1 MKVLIA
7 PDKFKGSLTGAEVI
21 DAVKAGLRALNPD
34 VQIQSQ
40 LLADGGEG
48 TLEIIEK
55 SLDLKRVDIPV
66 NDPLG
71 EAVQGYY
78 LIKGESAYIEM
89 AQASGL
95 LLLPEERRNP
105 LYTTTFGTGQMILD
119 ALDKGAK
126 SINLFVGG
134 SATNDCGLGMARALG
149 FKFYDFNGN
158 QLEGRGDDMGQVEK
172 IEYDE
177 VDLRIE
183 EVSFNVLTDVQNPLL
198 GENGAAYVY
207 GKQKGADQT
216 AIESLEG
223 GANHLVNVL
232 SSGFENKE
240 GAGAAG
246 GLGYGAMT
254 FLNARVQSGINFLL
268 ELTNVRQKV
277 DWADLVITGEGSIDY
292 QTLEG
297 KVIAGLS
304 EICDSAATP
313 LSIICGISSLQSFG
327 SSQIYQIMDKTKSTS
342 DAMTNAGEYVKE
354 LAQELLSDFRA

>member
-7 PDKFKGSLTGAEVI
+7 PDKFKGSLTGTEVI
-21 DAVKAGLRALNPD
+21 GAVKAGLRISNPD
-34 VQIQSQ
+34 IQIRSQ

-55 SLDLKRVDIPV
+55 SLDLRNVDITV
-66 NDPLG
+66 NGPLG
-71 EAVQGYY
+71 EVVQGYY
-78 LIKGESAYIEM
+78 LIKGESAFIEM

-183 EVSFNVLTDVQNPLL
+183 QVSFNVLTDVQNPLL

-216 AIESLEG
+216 AIESLEE

-268 ELTNVRQKV
+268 ELTNVSQKV
-277 DWADLVITGEGSIDY
+277 DWADLVITGEGSIDH

-304 EICDSAATP
+304 QICDSAATP
-313 LSIICGISSLQSFG
+313 LAIICGISTLQAFG
-327 SSQIYQIMDKTKSTS
+327 NSPIYQIIDKAKSTS